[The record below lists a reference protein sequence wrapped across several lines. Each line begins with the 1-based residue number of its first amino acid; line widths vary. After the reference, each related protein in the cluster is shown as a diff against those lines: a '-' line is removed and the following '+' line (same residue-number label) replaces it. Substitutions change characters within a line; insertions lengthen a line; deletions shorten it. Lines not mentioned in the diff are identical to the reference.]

1 MKLFNLTHHKKT
13 LVNVKE
19 YSLRY
24 KDSDEPVFEDVSFV
38 IEGGERVSLS
48 EKNGS
53 GKTTIIRKILQ
64 KCNGDAKISEI
75 FEDGICEVVSGLV
88 VYLSV

>member
-1 MKLFNLTHHKKT
+1 M
-13 LVNVKE
+13 
-19 YSLRY
+19 
-24 KDSDEPVFEDVSFV
+24 